1 MGGRWVGGKAILRT
15 ADRSQKWQGVWDRD
29 THIHTHIR
37 IKKTNRKKRYGQ
49 MSKFKWKFDKHQ
61 SLKLKLAEI
70 LVVGV
75 KNQKDVKIYLD

>member
-1 MGGRWVGGKAILRT
+1 MA
-15 ADRSQKWQGVWDRD
+15 RSERER
-29 THIHTHIR
+29 HTHIR

-70 LVVGV
+70 LVGGV
-75 KNQKDVKIYLD
+75 KNQKDVGKCFGLGAI

>member
-1 MGGRWVGGKAILRT
+1 
-15 ADRSQKWQGVWDRD
+15 
-29 THIHTHIR
+29 
-37 IKKTNRKKRYGQ
+37 

-75 KNQKDVKIYLD
+75 KNQKDVENVLDYGPLINDVTLVGEGVCDFMMVSMNNDLGRS